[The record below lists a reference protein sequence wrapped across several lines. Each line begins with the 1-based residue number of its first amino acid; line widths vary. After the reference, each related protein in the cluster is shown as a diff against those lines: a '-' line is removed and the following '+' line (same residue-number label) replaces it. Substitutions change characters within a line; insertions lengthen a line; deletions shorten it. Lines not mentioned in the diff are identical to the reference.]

1 MRIMSY
7 QYNDNTGVQ
16 KKTGQNTQERG
27 NLWMPRSKRLS
38 EMCKHGRLLTVIILQ
53 KPSDLIWSQVGR
65 LIEMSEYSIR
75 KWSSC
80 PSVFHAKGAQM
91 GREREH
97 LDPDHGLKSPL
108 CPLPLGDRGSLCL
121 SVPICKMGTDTVP
134 TSQDYNGEYT
144 DEHCKAWRTVFDI
157 ISIMCLLNNILFLIG
172 PRLLLFQGSC
182 Y

>member
-27 NLWMPRSKRLS
+27 KLWMPRSKRLS

-53 KPSDLIWSQVGR
+53 KPSDLTWSQVGR

-91 GREREH
+91 GRERER

-108 CPLPLGDRGSLCL
+108 CPLPLGDGGSLCL